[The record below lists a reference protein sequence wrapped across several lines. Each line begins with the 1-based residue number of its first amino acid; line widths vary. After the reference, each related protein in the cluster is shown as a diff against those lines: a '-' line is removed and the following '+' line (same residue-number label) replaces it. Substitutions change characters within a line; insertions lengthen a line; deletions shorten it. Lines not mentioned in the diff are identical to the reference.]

1 MVILSVISVAGG
13 YFTLKPRALAD
24 QQRVR
29 SSGDFAVSVD
39 RSGTSSHAL
48 SQTPLG
54 ADRER

>member
-1 MVILSVISVAGG
+1 MPSPRLLTPRNMVILSVISVAGG

-39 RSGTSSHAL
+39 RSG
-48 SQTPLG
+48 G
-54 ADRER
+54 GV